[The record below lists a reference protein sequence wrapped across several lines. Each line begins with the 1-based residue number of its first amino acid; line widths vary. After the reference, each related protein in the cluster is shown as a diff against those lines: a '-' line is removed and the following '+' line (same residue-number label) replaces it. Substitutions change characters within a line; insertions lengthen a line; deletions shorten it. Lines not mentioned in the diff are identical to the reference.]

1 MLKNIMISFTS
12 IIGVFLVL
20 ILVWLF
26 ALNDGPASLAKNQ
39 QVEST
44 KILAE
49 LDKDDLEKLD
59 KVDAN
64 FDENKEFIRSN
75 LKIISID

>member
-1 MLKNIMISFTS
+1 MLKNIMISFAS

-20 ILVWLF
+20 ILVWL
-26 ALNDGPASLAKNQ
+26 LTLSDSPGSLANNQ

-49 LDKDDLEKLD
+49 IEKEDLEKLD
-59 KVDAN
+59 EVDAN